1 MSIKKESWQESLEQV
16 RSFVKKEE
24 TVVEEPVEQIVEAND
39 ETVNEEIEELLR
51 NEFVEEPLNLDESEA
66 MIQKA
71 FRLKDKKATM
81 GIANLLNMTS
91 VKVLQKMQKDNPKGF
106 ERMAKKMGELPAMEE
121 VEIEEPTLSI
131 EKLAERNM
139 LGRLAKS
146 LRLTNEGKNKL
157 FEYFEK
163 GELK

>member
-16 RSFVKKEE
+16 RSFVKKDEP
-24 TVVEEPVEQIVEAND
+24 VVEEPVEQIVESND

>member
-16 RSFVKKEE
+16 RSFVKKDE

>member
-16 RSFVKKEE
+16 RSFVKKDE
-24 TVVEEPVEQIVEAND
+24 TVVEEPVEQIVESND

-106 ERMAKKMGELPAMEE
+106 ERMAKKMGELPALEE

-139 LGRLAKS
+139 LGR
-146 LRLTNEGKNKL
+146 
-157 FEYFEK
+157 
-163 GELK
+163 

>member
-157 FEYFEK
+157 FKYFEK